1 MKQSCGGIGWLVGDY
16 VCGVEGRSVAV
27 AATSSRRSSAG
38 IEEQGTV
45 AKPFELGRSRLTC
58 QCNVVPCYV
67 PVLLL

>member
-38 IEEQGTV
+38 IEEQGT
-45 AKPFELGRSRLTC
+45 R
-58 QCNVVPCYV
+58 NVVPCYV
-67 PVLLL
+67 PVLLLKYYYYYYYYYHKHH